1 VQDGIIQLPDN
12 PSKDYFRALN
22 ELAPQ
27 KKLDVSGPGAKPYED
42 RLIRYL
48 ANGDKVVP
56 IATHYLPVAVASVAL
71 YI

>member
-1 VQDGIIQLPDN
+1 MQDGIIQMPNN
-12 PSKDYFRALN
+12 PSKGYFRALN

-27 KKLDVSGPGAKPYED
+27 EKWDVSGPGVRPYED

-48 ANGDKVVP
+48 ANGDEVVP